1 MVAKLKD
8 GIEQLKYKWQEL
20 SPLVKK
26 SIILF
31 ATSAIFVGGFVFY
44 LATKVEYG
52 VLFSDLNSVD
62 AGVITQDLKEKK
74 VPYELTD
81 NGKTILIPKDSIDEY
96 RIELA
101 VDDKLPDSS
110 SGFEL
115 FDDTSIMT
123 TDEDRKIMYQRALT
137 GELQR
142 AITSLEGVEKAKVI
156 LSTPDDDLF
165 SDNKKEATASI
176 ALTVKSQLD
185 SASVQGIV
193 ALTVGAVENLKA
205 ENVQIVDQN
214 GRVLVESQ
222 DEKDIMGNVNDKY
235 MLVKREYEESLEKKV
250 EHLLEPI
257 YGVGMAK
264 VSINVDLDFD
274 SKESTTTTYANP
286 EIRSENIQASGSG
299 EDIERAQTGQVND
312 NVSNVTGGE
321 SEGASSY
328 SQIINNEL
336 DTETITVISAPGTVR
351 RMTSSVVVSADIPEN
366 IQRELEALIA
376 SAVGFDA
383 ERGDQIA
390 VQGIDF
396 WKDDA
401 VTEEPKK
408 GNIPMTITLD
418 KLLIYFVVG
427 LGIISILLISVLVY
441 VLLKRRSEA
450 QESFIVEEE
459 TNDNE
464 ADWLRVHDEVE
475 EVVPVIA
482 DFNLEPEETDEEIK
496 QAIQEAAAE
505 EKIKTQE
512 KKDRQ
517 AKQYAGE
524 NPEVA
529 AELIKSWLKDI
540 K

>member
-20 SPLVKK
+20 SSLVKK

-31 ATSAIFVGGFVFY
+31 AISAVFIGGFLFY

-52 VLFSDLNSVD
+52 VLFTDLNSVD

-74 VPYELTD
+74 IPYQLTD
-81 NGKTILIPKDSIDEY
+81 NGTTVLIAKDSIDEY

-115 FDDTSIMT
+115 FDGASIMT

-142 AITSLEGVEKAKVI
+142 AISSLEGVQKAQVI

-165 SDNKKEATASI
+165 SDNQKEATASI
-176 ALTVKSQLD
+176 ALTVKTNLD
-185 SASVQGIV
+185 EASVRGIV

-214 GRVLVESQ
+214 GRILVQAE
-222 DEKDIMGNVNDKY
+222 DENDLIGNVNDKF
-235 MLVKREYEESLEKKV
+235 MLLKRNYEETLEKKV
-250 EHLLEPI
+250 ANLLEPI
-257 YGVGMAK
+257 YGVGKAK

-274 SKESTTTTYANP
+274 SKESTTTKYANP
-286 EIRSENIQASGSG
+286 EVRSENIEATGNG
-299 EDIERAQTGQVND
+299 DDIERAQTGQVND

-321 SEGASSY
+321 EERSSSY
-328 SQIINNEL
+328 SRSINNEL
-336 DTETITVISAPGTVR
+336 DTETTTVISAPGTIR

-366 IQRELEALIA
+366 IRRELEALIA
-376 SAVGFDA
+376 SAVGFDEA
-383 ERGDQIA
+383 RGDQIA
-390 VQGIDF
+390 VQGMDF
-396 WKDDA
+396 WQDNA
-401 VTEEPKK
+401 VGEEPKK
-408 GNIPMTITLD
+408 GNTPMTITLD
-418 KLLIYFVVG
+418 KLLMYFVVG
-427 LGIISILLISVLVY
+427 LAVTSLILISALVY
-441 VLLKRRSEA
+441 VLLKRRNEG
-450 QESFIVEEE
+450 QESFIVEDETDVDSDTLQDEFEE
-459 TNDNE
+459 T
-464 ADWLRVHDEVE
+464 
-475 EVVPVIA
+475 VPVVA
-482 DFNLEPEETDEEIK
+482 DFYGDDETLETEEEFK
-496 QAIQEAAAE
+496 QALEEAAQE
-505 EKIKTQE
+505 EKIKVQDQ
-512 KKDRQ
+512 KDRQ
-517 AKQYAGE
+517 AKQYAGD

>member
-20 SPLVKK
+20 SSLVKK

-31 ATSAIFVGGFVFY
+31 AISAVFIGGFLFY

-52 VLFSDLNSVD
+52 VLFTDLNSVD

-74 VPYELTD
+74 IPYQLTD
-81 NGKTILIPKDSIDEY
+81 NGTTVLIAKDSIDEY

-115 FDDTSIMT
+115 FDGASIMT

-142 AITSLEGVEKAKVI
+142 AINSLEGVQKAQVI

-165 SDNKKEATASI
+165 SENQKEATASI
-176 ALTVKSQLD
+176 ALTVKTNLD
-185 SASVQGIV
+185 EASVRGIV

-214 GRVLVESQ
+214 GRILVQAE
-222 DEKDIMGNVNDKY
+222 DENDLIGNVNDKF
-235 MLVKREYEESLEKKV
+235 MLLKRNYEETLEKKV
-250 EHLLEPI
+250 ANLLEPI
-257 YGVGMAK
+257 YGVGKAK

-274 SKESTTTTYANP
+274 SKESTTTKYANP
-286 EIRSENIQASGSG
+286 EVRSENIEATGSG
-299 EDIERAQTGQVND
+299 DDIERAQTGQVND

-321 SEGASSY
+321 EERSSSY
-328 SQIINNEL
+328 SRSINNEL
-336 DTETITVISAPGTVR
+336 DTETTTVISAPGTIR

-366 IQRELEALIA
+366 IRRELEALIA
-376 SAVGFDA
+376 SAVGFDEA
-383 ERGDQIA
+383 RGDQIA
-390 VQGIDF
+390 VQGMDF
-396 WKDDA
+396 WQDNA
-401 VTEEPKK
+401 VGEEPKK
-408 GNIPMTITLD
+408 GNMPMTITLD
-418 KLLIYFVVG
+418 KLLMYFVVG
-427 LGIISILLISVLVY
+427 LAVTSLILISALVY
-441 VLLKRRSEA
+441 VLLKRRNEA
-450 QESFIVEEE
+450 QESFIVEDETDVDSDTLQDEFEE
-459 TNDNE
+459 T
-464 ADWLRVHDEVE
+464 
-475 EVVPVIA
+475 VPVVA
-482 DFNLEPEETDEEIK
+482 DFYGDDETLETEEFK
-496 QAIQEAAAE
+496 QALEEAAQE
-505 EKIKTQE
+505 EKIKVQDQ
-512 KKDRQ
+512 KDRQ
-517 AKQYAGE
+517 AKQYAGD

>member
-20 SPLVKK
+20 SSLVKK

-31 ATSAIFVGGFVFY
+31 AISAVFIGGFLFY

-52 VLFSDLNSVD
+52 VLFTDLNSVD

-74 VPYELTD
+74 IPYQLTD
-81 NGKTILIPKDSIDEY
+81 NGMTVLIAKDSIDEY

-115 FDDTSIMT
+115 FDGASIMT

-142 AITSLEGVEKAKVI
+142 AISSLEGVQKAQVI

-165 SDNKKEATASI
+165 SDNQKEATASI
-176 ALTVKSQLD
+176 ALTVKTNLD
-185 SASVQGIV
+185 EASVRGIV

-214 GRVLVESQ
+214 GRILVQAE
-222 DEKDIMGNVNDKY
+222 DENDLIGNVNDKF
-235 MLVKREYEESLEKKV
+235 MLLKRNYEETLEKKV
-250 EHLLEPI
+250 ANLLEPI
-257 YGVGMAK
+257 YGVGKAK

-274 SKESTTTTYANP
+274 SKESTTTKYANP
-286 EIRSENIQASGSG
+286 EVRSENIEATGSG
-299 EDIERAQTGQVND
+299 DDIERAQTGQVND

-321 SEGASSY
+321 VERSSSY
-328 SQIINNEL
+328 SRSINNEL
-336 DTETITVISAPGTVR
+336 DTETTTVISAPGTIR

-366 IQRELEALIA
+366 IRRELEALIA
-376 SAVGFDA
+376 SAVGFDEA
-383 ERGDQIA
+383 RGDQIA
-390 VQGIDF
+390 VQGMDF
-396 WKDDA
+396 WQDNA
-401 VTEEPKK
+401 VGEEPKK
-408 GNIPMTITLD
+408 GNTPMTVTLD
-418 KLLIYFVVG
+418 KLLMYFVVG
-427 LGIISILLISVLVY
+427 LAVTSLILISALVY
-441 VLLKRRSEA
+441 VLLKRRNEG
-450 QESFIVEEE
+450 QESFIVEDETDVDSDTLQDEFEE
-459 TNDNE
+459 T
-464 ADWLRVHDEVE
+464 
-475 EVVPVIA
+475 VPVVA
-482 DFNLEPEETDEEIK
+482 DFYGDDETLETEEEFK
-496 QAIQEAAAE
+496 QALEEAAQE
-505 EKIKTQE
+505 EKIKVQDQ
-512 KKDRQ
+512 KDRQ
-517 AKQYAGE
+517 AKQYAGD